1 MILLQLADPRGSAF
15 FKLEVQNSFVF
26 TKFYTNFTENFVT
39 LWVLICLLLIEAGIR
54 NHPRKVV
61 WG

>member
-15 FKLEVQNSFVF
+15 FSGGAESFIF

-39 LWVLICLLLIEAGIR
+39 LWVLLCLLLIEAGI
-54 NHPRKVV
+54 
-61 WG
+61 